1 MLRNDRKFYV
11 DNVQYILAKL
21 NPNCVE
27 RPLSQFNPSLKMVN
41 VCVVPF
47 AFAPFATNFFSSP
60 WICAGS
66 GAMFPSVNEFG
77 LASSQFS
84 PASGK
89 FFLQKCHSPFAVFV
103 RHCIFFIKKL
113 SFLHFLPLLCTFA
126 LSHTAIPAVVTLFSY
141 LWCCRLCRNDRRTP
155 PPSSGRKRSGREVKT
170 TH

>member
-1 MLRNDRKFYV
+1 MLRNDQKFYV

-66 GAMFPSVNEFG
+66 GAMFPSP
-77 LASSQFS
+77 FS
-84 PASGK
+84 PSMRAKTFPVS
-89 FFLQKCHSPFAVFV
+89 QSICRIRSA
-103 RHCIFFIKKL
+103 
-113 SFLHFLPLLCTFA
+113 LHFLKKKTFFLA
-126 LSHTAIPAVVTLFSY
+126 LFAVTLHVRSFSHGHSS
-141 LWCCRLCRNDRRTP
+141 CCYFVFLLMALQALPQRQEDAAAI
-155 PPSSGRKRSGREVKT
+155 
-170 TH
+170 